1 MNNFYKV
8 LTVICIYI
16 SSPMNLFGGNQHPN
30 LLINNNDIQEI
41 RASLGKY
48 PVFDKAYQ
56 KVKDMVDK
64 ALTFPMDVPVPA
76 DAGGYTHERHKKNY
90 TEMQAAGILFSITND
105 VKYSAFIREMLLKY
119 AALYPTLGRHPS
131 ASNESAGRLF
141 WQSLNETVWLV
152 NVAQAYDCIYD
163 WLSAADRNKI
173 ETGVFKPMAKFL
185 TEEKVEEFDRIHNH
199 GTWTVTA
206 VGMIGYVMGDR
217 DLVDKSLYGSK
228 KDGSGGFMRQ
238 LDELFSPDGFYTEGA
253 YYVRY
258 AMLPFFTFAKAI
270 DNNQPE
276 LKIFQYRDQILRKAF
291 YTAIQLTYTNGAF
304 IPINDALKEKNYLSP
319 EIISTEKINLC
330 ST

>member
-8 LTVICIYI
+8 LTVICIYL
-16 SSPMNLFGGNQHPN
+16 SSTINLFGGNQHPN

-41 RASLGKY
+41 KASLGKY

-90 TEMQAAGILFSITND
+90 TEMQAAGILFSITED
-105 VKYSAFIREMLLKY
+105 VKYSSFIREMLLKY

-228 KDGSGGFMRQ
+228 KDGTGGFMKQ

-258 AMLPFFTFAKAI
+258 CLFLHL
-270 DNNQPE
+270 
-276 LKIFQYRDQILRKAF
+276 LKQ
-291 YTAIQLTYTNGAF
+291 
-304 IPINDALKEKNYLSP
+304 S
-319 EIISTEKINLC
+319 IITSRSQKYFSTEIRF
-330 ST
+330 